1 MFRFTSRVD
10 STQIEEFTYE
20 EMEAKSNS
28 LLATVATSSEYG
40 RWLLYKVNPG
50 VVTETITNLRFQEDY
65 VAHLL
70 TTCCSTETLPVSYYY
85 ESEPQRVI
93 EWYVR
98 PAHYVDWLLDKETT
112 LVQWNNGD
120 RVTHKRGEFPV
131 FIPSERPVDESVSTL
146 SDELAIS
153 IALHELAATPA
164 QPTEEWEQQLMEPI
178 VEEPTDDVVLERA
191 YGERV
196 VQLDETAKNR
206 LLRILRDNKEVSRLN
221 EDLMSQLRDKETEI
235 CRLQERDG
243 TFNITGELLTT
254 LYELKRTFLLTVER
268 SNESYFFRGVQDS
281 TFVEHMKDEY
291 GVYVDTTA
299 LRESNEEDDETRV
312 KLATVIAN
320 VAEELDWCHEYDEMA
335 ERFGWPTREE
345 LGIEHK
351 RNWSIRG
358 NVTIT
363 LPVFTSVTARDED
376 GAFSMAEDSEDSDSV
391 AYSVMDSLGIAYSTG
406 THHAIRDALDEGNIK
421 WEEAEQLD

>member
-28 LLATVATSSEYG
+28 LLATVATSSEYE
-40 RWLLYKVNPG
+40 RWLLYKVAPG
-50 VVTETITNLRFQEDY
+50 VVTEAITNLQFREDHA
-65 VAHLL
+65 AHLL
-70 TTCCSTETLPVSYYY
+70 TICCSAETTPVSYYY
-85 ESEPQRVI
+85 ESDPQRVI

-120 RVTHKRGEFPV
+120 RVVHQRGGRPR
-131 FIPSERPVDESVSTL
+131 FIPSGRPVDESVSTL
-146 SDELAIS
+146 SDEEVDSNTAD
-153 IALHELAATPA
+153 ALAATPA

-196 VQLDETAKNR
+196 VRLDETAKNR
-206 LLRILRDNKEVSRLN
+206 LLQILRDNKEVKRLN
-221 EDLMSQLRDKETEI
+221 EDLMSQLRDKENEI

-254 LYELKRTFLLTVER
+254 LYELKRTFKITTDR
-268 SNESYFFRGVQDS
+268 SNGSYFFRGMQDS

-291 GVYVDTTA
+291 GVYVDTMA
-299 LRESNEEDDETRV
+299 LRESDEEDDETKV

-320 VAEELDWCHEYDEMA
+320 VAEELDWCQEYDEMA
-335 ERFGWPTREE
+335 ERFNWPTREE
-345 LGIEHK
+345 LGIEHE

-376 GAFSMAEDSEDSDSV
+376 GALLMAEDSEDSDSV
-391 AYSVMDSLGIAYSTG
+391 ADSVMDNLGIAYSTG
-406 THHAIRDALDEGNIK
+406 THHAIRDALDEGNIE